1 MQRWAQAHPLT
12 AALAAALLLCLPI
25 LGTGWLLD
33 DWGHIAAMHGR
44 IPGQAGGLLNLYTF
58 ADGIP
63 ANNALRADY
72 CYGWWALPDL
82 KLSFF
87 RPLSVLAHLFDDRF
101 LWPYPTLQHVHGVLW
116 YLACVGAV
124 GLLLR
129 RWLPAR
135 TAGLAVL
142 LFAIDDAH
150 WTPAAWLANRNALIS
165 VVPAALGWLAWLRGE
180 RDGWRW
186 GKALGVLGLA
196 LGLCGGETA
205 LGLVLLWG
213 VEHLGARRKFMD
225 LWPIGLVLVAYV
237 GVYKALGYGAAA
249 SGAYI
254 DPASEPWRFLA
265 YAATR
270 VPTLA
275 GGLLVSAPTEL
286 YSINLAASIL
296 FTAIG
301 LGALLG
307 LWWLL
312 RRLWPSFELAE
323 QQALP
328 WLLVGCGLALLPPA
342 ATWPSMR
349 TTLVATIPSAAV
361 VAILLA
367 ALGRLV
373 VEGTAPRWQRWMRGY
388 LWFVHGIWAPV
399 LFVLASVAVLAM
411 GPKWQ
416 KHVDA
421 PVLREVGGKRA
432 LLVSSPDPLVG
443 FYTPSTLGALGRP
456 EPRSWSVLSA
466 AIGDVA
472 MTRTA
477 PDRLELETLGP
488 CLLASAPE
496 QLVHDPRRVY
506 HVGDRVRGAGF
517 TVEILAVSPEGP
529 TRVAYLFEQPLNGPT
544 WLPLWWH
551 EGRLQRWPLPQ
562 IGQRVVIP
570 REIGVLGV

>member
-1 MQRWAQAHPLT
+1 
-12 AALAAALLLCLPI
+12 
-25 LGTGWLLD
+25 
-33 DWGHIAAMHGR
+33 MHGR
-44 IPGQAGGLLNLYTF
+44 IPGQQGGLLNLYTF

-63 ANNALRADY
+63 VHNALRADY

-87 RPLSVLAHLFDDRF
+87 RPLSVLAHQFDDRF
-101 LWPYPTLQHVHGVLW
+101 LWPHPLLQHIHAVLW
-116 YLACVGAV
+116 YLACVGVV

-135 TAGLAVL
+135 TAALAVL

-165 VVPAALGWLAWLRGE
+165 VVPAALGWLAWLRGD

-186 GKALGVLGLA
+186 GRPLGVLGLA

-213 VEHLGARRKFMD
+213 AEHVSARRKISS
-225 LWPIGLVLVAYV
+225 LGPIALVLAAYIAL
-237 GVYKALGYGAAA
+237 YKTLGYGAAA

-254 DPASEPWRFLA
+254 DPASEPLRFLGF
-265 YAATR
+265 AAMR

-286 YSINLAASIL
+286 SAVSVPAGVL

-301 LGALLG
+301 LGALVG
-307 LWWLL
+307 LAWLL
-312 RRLWPSFELAE
+312 RRLWPSFEPAE
-323 QQALP
+323 RQALP
-328 WLLVGCGLALLPPA
+328 WLLVGAGLALLPPA

-349 TTLVATIPSAAV
+349 TTLVATIPSAALM
-361 VAILLA
+361 ATLLA
-367 ALGRLV
+367 ALGRLLSA
-373 VEGTAPRWQRWMRGY
+373 GGAPRWQRWMRGY
-388 LWFVHGIWAPV
+388 LLFVHGIWAPA

-411 GPKWQ
+411 APKWQ
-416 KHVDA
+416 KHIDA

-472 MTRTA
+472 LTRTA

-488 CLLASAPE
+488 SLLASAPE

-517 TVEILAVSPEGP
+517 TVEILAVVPEGP
-529 TRVAYLFEQPLNGPT
+529 TRVAFLFERPLDGAT

-562 IGQRVVIP
+562 IGQRIVIP